1 MRKILSALRRDER
14 GGPIVEF
21 AILAP
26 AMFTLMF
33 GVLQVGVQMFS
44 YNALRSVVAD
54 TTRYTMIEYQK
65 GDKLTADQVRAQ
77 AVSTATGDQYQLND
91 SFDATVTTPTS
102 DIAGMTK
109 FTIVATYTPP
119 NPLGFTNIAALNLSL
134 SRSFYVSAS

>member
-33 GVLQVGVQMFS
+33 GVMQVGVQMFS

-91 SFDATVTTPTS
+91 TFDATVTTPAS

-119 NPLGFTNIAALNLSL
+119 NPLGFAKINALNLSL